1 MSWPP
6 NSKITWVFVLTLG
19 LTACEKSKPVPKAPP
34 LPPAPFIT
42 ADACDDAFDELQLA
56 LVRLRGECTQ
66 DTECVVIPV
75 SPWYQARARTLP
87 STPGGSAPRA
97 KVLAAVE
104 GIRTMEGPPV
114 APRTPELE
122 RVLTMA
128 AKFAVRCPA
137 PPEIPTYS
145 PRLRGGCQYMRKV
158 CKVVGTLEPDSA
170 SARPHNDVMDYR

>member
-34 LPPAPFIT
+34 LPPAPYIT
-42 ADACDDAFDELQLA
+42 ADACDDAYAELNSA
-56 LVRLRGECTQ
+56 FNDTRGDCTQ
-66 DTECVVIPV
+66 DTECVVVPV
-75 SPWYQARARTLP
+75 SPWYQARARVLP
-87 STPGGSAPRA
+87 RGPGGSVARA

-104 GIRTMEGPPV
+104 GIRTVEGPPV

-128 AKFAVRCPA
+128 AKFAARCPA
-137 PPEIPTYS
+137 PPEVPSYS
-145 PRLRGGCQYMRKV
+145 HKLRGACQYKRNV
-158 CKVVGTLEPDSA
+158 CQVVGSLEPGSA
-170 SARPHNDVMDYR
+170 SDIPRHDDLVY